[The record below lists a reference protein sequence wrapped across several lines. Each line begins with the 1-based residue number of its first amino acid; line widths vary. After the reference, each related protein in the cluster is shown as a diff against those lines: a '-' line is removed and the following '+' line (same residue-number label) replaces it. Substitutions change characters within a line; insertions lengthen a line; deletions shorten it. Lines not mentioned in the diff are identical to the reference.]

1 MSKFQLSIK
10 KWLLIFLLLFL
21 IIPLLMTRFVVG
33 IYEHFNPPYKDFELE
48 SLDSWMTTHVLD
60 DVGEWDQQNWQKSM
74 IEKAYEKGVAL
85 KLVDNNDKV
94 LFSNIKSE
102 NQYEV
107 NTNLSGEDMGI
118 SNMIQEYPVYLKGQL
133 IGTAYVQDNR
143 VLHVNPSLS
152 TKFYYLVNEWGGGF
166 VWLSLFVII
175 LIVSSKFIKKKM
187 LHPLKEFQKA
197 THSIRHQNFDFYV
210 PYTPIKE
217 LNELSNAFLVMQHT
231 LKESLDKQNKMEKE
245 REIFI
250 SSIIHDLRTPL
261 FSIRGYLEGIKK
273 GIATTPEKL
282 DKYIDVSYNKANLLN
297 ELIDDLYMFTKVN
310 YIDKEPKFADIKLI
324 HFVDGIV
331 QGFYPQALEKDI
343 IFKTNYQ
350 IEAVL
355 VIKGDDYLLSRAL
368 ENIIGNAVRYTP
380 ESGNIVVSIDKID
393 NLSYSIK
400 VEDTGVGIPSYE
412 MTEIFSP
419 LYRGEKSRN
428 RKTGGSGLGL
438 SIAKQIVEKHKGK
451 IQVWSTE
458 GEGTTVEVTLPFE
471 NNRIV

>member
-210 PYTPIKE
+210 PYTP
-217 LNELSNAFLVMQHT
+217 T
-231 LKESLDKQNKMEKE
+231 
-245 REIFI
+245 
-250 SSIIHDLRTPL
+250 
-261 FSIRGYLEGIKK
+261 
-273 GIATTPEKL
+273 
-282 DKYIDVSYNKANLLN
+282 VSY
-297 ELIDDLYMFTKVN
+297 T
-310 YIDKEPKFADIKLI
+310 
-324 HFVDGIV
+324 
-331 QGFYPQALEKDI
+331 
-343 IFKTNYQ
+343 
-350 IEAVL
+350 
-355 VIKGDDYLLSRAL
+355 
-368 ENIIGNAVRYTP
+368 
-380 ESGNIVVSIDKID
+380 
-393 NLSYSIK
+393 
-400 VEDTGVGIPSYE
+400 
-412 MTEIFSP
+412 
-419 LYRGEKSRN
+419 
-428 RKTGGSGLGL
+428 
-438 SIAKQIVEKHKGK
+438 
-451 IQVWSTE
+451 
-458 GEGTTVEVTLPFE
+458 
-471 NNRIV
+471 